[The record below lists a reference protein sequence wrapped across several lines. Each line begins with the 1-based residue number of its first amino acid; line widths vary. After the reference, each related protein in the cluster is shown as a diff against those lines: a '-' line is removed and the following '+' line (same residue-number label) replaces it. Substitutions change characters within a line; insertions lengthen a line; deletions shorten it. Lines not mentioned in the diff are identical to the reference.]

1 MQMEGISL
9 GEIIGH
15 LEDWAPRS
23 LQESYDNS
31 GLQVGD
37 PNLRIHRALISL
49 DITPEVIE
57 EAAENN
63 CALIIAHHPL
73 IFKPLKKLTGSNL
86 VERCV
91 EMAIRKNIAL
101 YAIHTNLDNVYSGV
115 NDMLARHLGLTNT
128 RILQSG
134 KSHLMKLIV
143 FVPHAKK
150 EDLLNALFAAG
161 AGSIGEYDECSFSS
175 EGTGSFRASMK
186 ANPSVGK
193 RGERHYEPES
203 RVEVIFD
210 ETQKTRIVSAMKQAH
225 PYEEVAYDL
234 IRLENVN
241 PLVGAGMI
249 GELPEAMGKMDF
261 LKMLKQQLG
270 CNALQFTAKG
280 PSQIRKVALCGGS
293 GSFLIS
299 TAKAAGADV
308 FITGDITYH
317 SYFDAAETFMIVN
330 VGHYESEQFTPMG
343 IDAYIKKK
351 LPTFATL
358 LSKVKTNPVNTL

>member
-1 MQMEGISL
+1 MQKDGIAL
-9 GEIIGH
+9 REIIKH

-37 PNLRIHRALISL
+37 ANAIIRRALICL
-49 DITPEVIE
+49 DITPEVID
-57 EAAENN
+57 EAQEND
-63 CALIIAHHPL
+63 CELIIAHHPL
-73 IFKPLKKLTGSNL
+73 IFRPLKKLTGSNL

-115 NDMLARHLGLTNT
+115 NAILSQHLGLLNT
-128 RILQSG
+128 GILQTG
-134 KSHLMKLIV
+134 KSHLMKLVV
-143 FVPHAKK
+143 FVPHANK
-150 EDLLNALFAAG
+150 EELLNALFAAG
-161 AGSIGEYDECSFSS
+161 AGSIGDYDECSFLT
-175 EGTGSFRASMK
+175 EGTGSFRAGAD
-186 ANPSVGK
+186 ANPTVGK
-193 RGERHYEPES
+193 HGERHYEPES

-210 ETQKTRIVSAMKQAH
+210 ETRKARIVSAMKQAH
-225 PYEEVAYDL
+225 PYEEVAYDI

-249 GELPEAMGKMDF
+249 GELPEAMEKMDF
-261 LKMLKQQLG
+261 LAMLKQQLG

-280 PSQIRKVALCGGS
+280 PSQIRRVALCGGS

-299 TAKAAGADV
+299 TAKAAGADA

-317 SYFDAAETFMIVN
+317 SYFDATESFMIVN